1 MKRERQ
7 LQNLTIIV
15 MAVALLSLSV
25 SFAAYEHKNNR
36 SLFSKWDVHLDV
48 ASFKELT
55 NIKANSKDVNDTG
68 VSYSVN
74 LPGPGSSYSFQVNAK
89 NNGTINAKLVK
100 ITLSG
105 LTESQ
110 KKLIKYKVKYGNYEY
125 EETTD
130 NLSVELP
137 AGQNEIPI
145 IVTVEYM
152 KSDDI
157 VKYQEEELNLTVTLD
172 YKDASI

>member
-110 KKLIKYKVKYGNYEY
+110 KKLIKYKVKYDDHIG
-125 EETTD
+125 TI
-130 NLSVELP
+130 SS
-137 AGQNEIPI
+137 QNI
-145 IVTVEYM
+145 
-152 KSDDI
+152 
-157 VKYQEEELNLTVTLD
+157 KYYSPRGE
-172 YKDASI
+172 